1 MSDDSIFADGTP
13 RTAVPHTLGSG
24 YPPLRWQ
31 ASPGRGS
38 DGGEVIPSR
47 RDLSLS
53 LASSTRSKSSEN
65 YHEISKVALQRRQR
79 SGQLLFRRRILA
91 KQRRLRKLNHH
102 RFGTLP
108 AWRN

>member
-53 LASSTRSKSSEN
+53 LSPHLRAVNHRKIITKS
-65 YHEISKVALQRRQR
+65 
-79 SGQLLFRRRILA
+79 
-91 KQRRLRKLNHH
+91 RKLHYSGASVQDNCY
-102 RFGTLP
+102 FGV
-108 AWRN
+108 AFSRNNGDCEN